1 MAGRKIIITG
11 GAGFIGCNTAA
22 AFYKAGDQI
31 VVLDD
36 LSRRGTTSNLEW
48 LKEKC
53 VFDFYK
59 VDIRDYAEVKRVFD
73 EHADCNAVIHLAGQ
87 TAVTTSIKDPRSDF
101 EINALGTF
109 NILEAARAQ
118 TKSPIILYAST
129 NKVYG
134 GLEDIAVEE
143 GQTRY
148 QCIDYPDGIP
158 ETQRVDFHSPYGC
171 SKGTADQYVKDYAR
185 IYGMPTIVFRQS
197 CIYGCRQLGIEDQGW
212 VAWFILAAICKE
224 PIAVYGNGKQ
234 VRDVLFVD
242 DLVKAYTGALENI
255 ETTSGKVYNIGGG
268 PSQSISIWKEFQP
281 LLSELVGY
289 SVSADN
295 KDWRAG
301 DQPIFV
307 ADISAAKR
315 DFDWSPTVSVEQG
328 MGLLHGWIRDNL
340 HVFRQAGI
348 ID

>member
-1 MAGRKIIITG
+1 MAGRKIIVTG

-22 AFYKAGDQI
+22 AFYKAGDHI

-48 LKEKC
+48 LKGNC
-53 VFDFYK
+53 AFDFYK
-59 VDIRDYAEVKRVFD
+59 VDVRDYAEVKRVFD

-148 QCIDYPDGIP
+148 RCIDYPDGIP
-158 ETQRVDFHSPYGC
+158 ESQRVDFHSPYGC

-185 IYGMPTIVFRQS
+185 IYGMRTIVFRQS

-242 DLVKAYTGALENI
+242 DLVKAYMGALENV

-268 PSQSISIWKEFQP
+268 PSQSISIWEEFQP
-281 LLSELVGY
+281 LLSALVGY

-295 KDWRAG
+295 KDWREG

-307 ADISAAKR
+307 ADISQAKR
-315 DFDWSPTVSVEQG
+315 DFAWSPTVGVEQG
-328 MGLLHGWIRDNL
+328 MGLLHGWIRENL

>member
-1 MAGRKIIITG
+1 MENRTRYMYRKISG
-11 GAGFIGCNTAA
+11 
-22 AFYKAGDQI
+22 
-31 VVLDD
+31 
-36 LSRRGTTSNLEW
+36 LS
-48 LKEKC
+48 
-53 VFDFYK
+53 
-59 VDIRDYAEVKRVFD
+59 
-73 EHADCNAVIHLAGQ
+73 
-87 TAVTTSIKDPRSDF
+87 
-101 EINALGTF
+101 
-109 NILEAARAQ
+109 EAW
-118 TKSPIILYAST
+118 PL
-129 NKVYG
+129 
-134 GLEDIAVEE
+134 
-143 GQTRY
+143 
-148 QCIDYPDGIP
+148 
-158 ETQRVDFHSPYGC
+158 DFHSPYGC

-242 DLVKAYTGALENI
+242 DLVKAYIGALENI

-295 KDWRAG
+295 KDGRAG

-307 ADISAAKR
+307 ADISQAKR
-315 DFDWSPTVSVEQG
+315 DFDWSLCITQHFRLRIVVTEMKRLKKREAALADSPKGAAWKVRIAKRLRKETTANNPWIAERLQMGHPNYVS
-328 MGLLHGWIRDNL
+328 NL
-340 HVFRQAGI
+340 VNKGRF
-348 ID
+348 